1 VEQDF
6 YCFGSDT
13 MRIKVLFIT
22 GIMGIAVISGIIK
35 GLSSER
41 GSAKKGE
48 EEKAG
53 EKEPSSCEKLT
64 SD

>member
-1 VEQDF
+1 
-6 YCFGSDT
+6 

-41 GSAKKGE
+41 SSAKKGE

>member
-1 VEQDF
+1 
-6 YCFGSDT
+6 
-13 MRIKVLFIT
+13 MRIKLFFIT

-41 GSAKKGE
+41 DGAKKEE

-53 EKEPSSCEKLT
+53 EKKERSAKEAGL
-64 SD
+64 

>member
-1 VEQDF
+1 
-6 YCFGSDT
+6 
-13 MRIKVLFIT
+13 MRIKLFFIT

-41 GSAKKGE
+41 GGAKNKG

-53 EKEPSSCEKLT
+53 EKEERSAKKTEL
-64 SD
+64 